1 MAFLRS
7 VVLVQ
12 ALLLTIE
19 HAVAKPIPLITRQT
33 IEEEYDFVICGG
45 GTAGLVLANRL
56 TESGDSRVL
65 VLEAGQEPTIVAA
78 YSTPG
83 GNQFLK
89 GSTIDWNFVTV
100 PQTGLEGRQLQYLRG
115 KAGGGSSSTNGLYY
129 ARGSASVYDDWVAL
143 GNPGWG
149 WEDVYPLFV
158 KSTHLNEPE
167 NAEYAQANGFD
178 QTFQTYDAS
187 AYGDGPLQLS
197 YQGYVTDSNVGFM
210 RALEAVNVPVVN
222 ELNTG
227 NATGVKQGLGT
238 LDNRLRRSSS
248 FDSFYRQAQNRSN
261 LDVLFNA
268 PVSELVLDTDGDTPA
283 ATGVVFVDQNT
294 GLIHQVSASKEVILS
309 MGAFHSPQLLMLS
322 GIGPQS
328 ELEAFG
334 ITPLIVNENVGR
346 NLNDHS
352 VFSIMATAR
361 PESSTTEMSA
371 TVENLQVAQ
380 TEFFSNLSGPY
391 TAPSGITNGFKKF
404 SEEEIQALNLT
415 EIVTR
420 NLANQ
425 NHIEYLYESVWY
437 PWIPTPFYAPQD
449 GESYISLTAS
459 SMVQLSRGNVSLRS
473 SSMSDPPVINPNYYT
488 EETGTD
494 RAVAIESF
502 RDLRR
507 ILAHPELSQ
516 YTVGANNGEVS
527 PGVENVSDDDE
538 DAIFEY
544 VKANT
549 FPNWHASGTVQMLPL
564 EDGGVVDSRLRVYGV
579 DSLRVIDCSVM
590 PILPDVNIL
599 AAVYMVAE
607 KGAELIKED
616 WAD

>member
-1 MAFLRS
+1 
-7 VVLVQ
+7 
-12 ALLLTIE
+12 
-19 HAVAKPIPLITRQT
+19 
-33 IEEEYDFVICGG
+33 

-56 TESGDSRVL
+56 TESGNQRVL

-78 YSTPG
+78 YATPG
-83 GNQFLK
+83 DNQFLK

-115 KAGGGSSSTNGLYY
+115 KAGGGSSYTNGLYY
-129 ARGSASVYDDWVAL
+129 ARGSAS
-143 GNPGWG
+143 
-149 WEDVYPLFV
+149 
-158 KSTHLNEPE
+158 STHLNEPE
-167 NAEYAQANGFD
+167 NSEYAKINRFD

-197 YQGYVTDSNVGFM
+197 YQGYVPDSNVGFM

-222 ELNTG
+222 ELNAG

-238 LDNRLRRSSS
+238 LDNRLRRSGS
-248 FDSFYRQAQNRSN
+248 FDSFYRQAENRSN

-268 PVSELVLDTDGDTPA
+268 PVSELVFDTEGDTPT
-283 ATGVVFVDQNT
+283 ATGVAFVDQNT

-309 MGAFHSPQLLMLS
+309 MGAFNSPQMLMLS

-334 ITPLIVNENVGR
+334 ITPMVVNENVGR
-346 NLNDHS
+346 KRVSPIPTENNSRLHSPSLNDHS
-352 VFSIMATAR
+352 VFSIMATVR

-371 TVENLQVAQ
+371 TVENLQAAQ
-380 TEFFSNLSGPY
+380 TQFYSNLSGPY
-391 TAPSGITNGFKKF
+391 AAPSGITNGFKKF
-404 SEEEIQALNLT
+404 SEAEIQALNLT
-415 EIVTR
+415 EIITR

-425 NHIEYLYESVWY
+425 NHIEYLYESV
-437 PWIPTPFYAPQD
+437 
-449 GESYISLTAS
+449 
-459 SMVQLSRGNVSLRS
+459 LSRGNVSLRS

-488 EETGTD
+488 DDTGTD

-516 YTVGANNGEVS
+516 YTVGPNNGEVS

-538 DAIFEY
+538 DAIYEY

-564 EDGGVVDSRLRVYGV
+564 EDGGVVDPRLRVYGV

-607 KGAELIKED
+607 KGAEMIRED
-616 WAD
+616 WDD

>member
-1 MAFLRS
+1 M
-7 VVLVQ
+7 
-12 ALLLTIE
+12 
-19 HAVAKPIPLITRQT
+19 
-33 IEEEYDFVICGG
+33 
-45 GTAGLVLANRL
+45 
-56 TESGDSRVL
+56 
-65 VLEAGQEPTIVAA
+65 
-78 YSTPG
+78 
-83 GNQFLK
+83 
-89 GSTIDWNFVTV
+89 
-100 PQTGLEGRQLQYLRG
+100 
-115 KAGGGSSSTNGLYY
+115 
-129 ARGSASVYDDWVAL
+129 
-143 GNPGWG
+143 
-149 WEDVYPLFV
+149 
-158 KSTHLNEPE
+158 STHLNEPE

-178 QTFQTYDAS
+178 QTFQTYEAE

-197 YQGYVTDSNVGFM
+197 YQGYVPDSNVGFM

-222 ELNTG
+222 ELNAG

-238 LDNRLRRSSS
+238 LDSRLRRSSS

-268 PVSELVLDTDGDTPA
+268 PVSGLVLDTQGDTPT

-322 GIGPQS
+322 GIGPRS

-334 ITPLIVNENVGR
+334 ITPLVVNENVGR
-346 NLNDHS
+346 N

-361 PESSTTEMSA
+361 PESSTTQVSA
-371 TVENLQVAQ
+371 TVENLQNAQ
-380 TEFFSNLSGPY
+380 TQFFSNLSGPY

-404 SEEEIQALNLT
+404 SEDEIQALHLN
-415 EIVTR
+415 EIITR

-449 GESYISLTAS
+449 DESYISLTAS

-488 EETGTD
+488 DETGTD

-516 YTVGANNGEVS
+516 YTVGPNNGEVS
-527 PGVENVSDDDE
+527 PGIENVSDDDE

-564 EDGGVVDSRLRVYGV
+564 EDGGVVDPRLRVYGV

>member
-83 GNQFLK
+83 GNQT

-346 NLNDHS
+346 K
-352 VFSIMATAR
+352 
-361 PESSTTEMSA
+361 
-371 TVENLQVAQ
+371 QVAQ

>member
-1 MAFLRS
+1 MASLKI
-7 VVLVQ
+7 
-12 ALLLTIE
+12 LLLLQAVLLSVN
-19 HAVAKPIPLITRQT
+19 HATAKPISLIKRQSV
-33 IEEEYDFVICGG
+33 EDEYDFVICGG

-56 TESGDSRVL
+56 TESGNQRVL
-65 VLEAGQEPTIVAA
+65 VLEAG
-78 YSTPG
+78 
-83 GNQFLK
+83 
-89 GSTIDWNFVTV
+89 
-100 PQTGLEGRQLQYLRG
+100 G

-129 ARGSASVYDDWVAL
+129 ARGSASVYDEWVAL

-149 WEDVYPLFV
+149 WDDVYPLFV
-158 KSTHLNEPE
+158 KSTHLNKPE
-167 NAEYAQANGFD
+167 DAVYAQANGFD
-178 QTFQTYDAS
+178 QTFQTYEAD

-197 YQGYVTDSNVGFM
+197 YQGYVPDSNVGFM
-210 RALEAVNVPVVN
+210 RALEAINVSIVN

-227 NATGVKQGLGT
+227 NPTGVKQGLGT

-268 PVSELVLDTDGDTPA
+268 PVSELVMDTEGDTPT
-283 ATGVVFVDQNT
+283 ATGVVFVDQST
-294 GLIHQVSASKEVILS
+294 GLIHQVNASKEVILS
-309 MGAFHSPQLLMLS
+309 MGAFHSPQMLMLS
-322 GIGPQS
+322 GIGPAS
-328 ELEAFG
+328 ELDAFG
-334 ITPLIVNENVGR
+334 ITPLVVNENVGR

-361 PESSTTEMSA
+361 PESSTTEMAA
-371 TVENLQVAQ
+371 TVQNLQNAQ
-380 TEFFSNLSGPY
+380 AQYFQNLSGPY
-391 TAPSGITNGFKKF
+391 TAPSGITNGFLKF
-404 SEEEIQALNLT
+404 SEDELEALNLT
-415 EIVTR
+415 EIITR
-420 NLANQ
+420 NLASQ
-425 NHIEYLYESVWY
+425 NHIEFLYESVWY
-437 PWIPTPFYAPQD
+437 PWIPTPFYAPRD
-449 GESYISLTAS
+449 NESYISLTAS

-488 EETGTD
+488 EDTGTD

-507 ILAHPELSQ
+507 ILADPELSQ
-516 YTVGANNGEVS
+516 YTVGPNNGEVS

-564 EDGGVVDSRLRVYGV
+564 EDGGVVDPRLRVYGV

-599 AAVYMVAE
+599 ASVYMIAE
-607 KGAELIKED
+607 KGSELIRED
-616 WAD
+616 WDD

>member
-19 HAVAKPIPLITRQT
+19 RTVAKPIPLITRQT
-33 IEEEYDFVICGG
+33 IEDQYDFVICGG

-56 TESGDSRVL
+56 TESGGQRVL
-65 VLEAGQEPTIVAA
+65 VLEA
-78 YSTPG
+78 
-83 GNQFLK
+83 

-100 PQTGLEGRQLQYLRG
+100 PQIGLEGRQLQYLRG
-115 KAGGGSSSTNGLYY
+115 KAGGGSSSTN
-129 ARGSASVYDDWVAL
+129 
-143 GNPGWG
+143 GWG

-167 NAEYAQANGFD
+167 NAEYAQANRFD
-178 QTFQTYDAS
+178 QTFQTYDAE

-248 FDSFYRQAQNRSN
+248 FDSFYRQAQNRTN

-268 PVSELVLDTDGDTPA
+268 PVSELVLDTDGDTPT

-322 GIGPQS
+322 
-328 ELEAFG
+328 
-334 ITPLIVNENVGR
+334 TPLVVNENVGR

-371 TVENLQVAQ
+371 TVENLQEAQ
-380 TEFFSNLSGPY
+380 TQFFSNLSGPY

-404 SEEEIQALNLT
+404 SEEEIQALSLT

-516 YTVGANNGEVS
+516 YTVGPNNGEVS

-616 WAD
+616 WAA